1 MDWKRKT
8 DVPIEELHDVALGL
22 HNVSPGRHLLVEL
35 GCPVVFLHITDEY
48 QLVINFIEFGRN
60 QEARCQVNA
69 NSLGVNLRGALRVEE
84 VPIKQLNC
92 DMDGFCALLEP
103 NAQSVQPRHVVISKI
118 HVKFGG
124 FPGFA

>member
-1 MDWKRKT
+1 M
-8 DVPIEELHDVALGL
+8 ALRL
-22 HNVSPGRHLLVEL
+22 YNVSPGRHVLIEL
-35 GCPVVFLHITDEY
+35 GRPVVFLHIADEH

-69 NSLGVNLRGALRVEE
+69 NSLGVNLRWALRVQE

-92 DMDGFCALLEP
+92 DMDCFCALLEP
-103 NAQSVQPRHVVISKI
+103 NAQSVQPRHVVISKV
-118 HVKFGG
+118 HVTFGG